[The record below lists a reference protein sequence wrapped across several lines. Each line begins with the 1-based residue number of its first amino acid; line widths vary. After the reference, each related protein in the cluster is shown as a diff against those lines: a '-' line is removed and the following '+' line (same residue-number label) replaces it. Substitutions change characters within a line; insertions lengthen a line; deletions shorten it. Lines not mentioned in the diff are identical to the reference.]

1 MSAAERD
8 VRASLERMG
17 LADRHAE
24 LSLKPLQ
31 GGVSS
36 RILRV
41 TIGDRRMCFKQ
52 AFAKLSVKADWY
64 APLSRNLAEANW
76 IKTANEHAMRSSSS
90 PTRRAPSLRLIERSR
105 QAGRR
110 TGGRLS
116 PRGQARPR
124 M

>member
-17 LADRHAE
+17 LADSHAE

-52 AFAKLSVKADWY
+52 SLAKLNVKAAWY

-76 IKTANEHAMRSSSS
+76 IKTANER
-90 PTRRAPSLRLIERSR
+90 
-105 QAGRR
+105 
-110 TGGRLS
+110 RLS